1 MDIPCL
7 IPYRSMINNTVTEKK
22 GNTGIDFTH
31 IIIVVTFVLIDNVIV
46 KVMSAS
52 PCFHLNTLG

>member
-1 MDIPCL
+1 M
-7 IPYRSMINNTVTEKK
+7 IPYRSMINITVTEKKK

-52 PCFHLNTLG
+52 LCFHLNTLG